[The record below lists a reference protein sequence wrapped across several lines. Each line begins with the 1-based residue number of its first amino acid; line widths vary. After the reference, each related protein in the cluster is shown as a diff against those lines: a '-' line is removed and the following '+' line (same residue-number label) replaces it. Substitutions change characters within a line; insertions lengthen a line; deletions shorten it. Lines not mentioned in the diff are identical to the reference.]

1 MPKVVIDHDLQNLRG
16 RQLGLPN
23 HRKFREMLLAASQL
37 GRTEKAMRPSGT
49 LMRKALGRA
58 VLAVET
64 VLESSRWF

>member
-16 RQLGLPN
+16 RQLGLAS

-37 GRTEKAMRPSGT
+37 GLTEEAVRPSGT
-49 LMRKALGRA
+49 LMRNALGRA